1 MDKHISKSGIIVGV
15 TDILAKLTD
24 RVNYTGEGIEEK
36 TTTNGNV
43 AVTRKYHL
51 VNKKGN
57 KSTLTITDSALIESI
72 DKINMATRATNV
84 MGYVICREMAKI
96 ADSGKLESM
105 GFKNIAEFGKCA
117 FGFATSTCNHYAKI
131 GRNFITDE
139 YKVKDGLPDL
149 SISHFI
155 ELNAKVGS
163 DGDISRIVDMY
174 LNGELVDGMSTKA
187 LRTAL
192 LKADKVI
199 DTTATES
206 ERATESEQATNT
218 NQTLENSKAAEN
230 GKANEKKTFDSQV
243 EIQKALDSL
252 SRFVDAYQSLADNGY
267 TPIVN
272 WKELVSALLEDLNH
286 KLTSGENE

>member
-1 MDKHISKSGIIVGV
+1 MDKHISKSGIVVGV
-15 TDILAKLTD
+15 TDIFSKLSE

-43 AVTRKYHL
+43 AVTRKYQL

-72 DKINMATRATNV
+72 DKINMATRASNV

-155 ELNAKVGS
+155 ELNAKVGN
-163 DGDISRIVDMY
+163 DGDISHIVDMY

-199 DTTATES
+199 DTIATETETENGATIES
-206 ERATESEQATNT
+206 TTESTTE
-218 NQTLENSKAAEN
+218 SKTES
-230 GKANEKKTFDSQV
+230 KTVKSFDSQV
-243 EIQKALDSL
+243 EIQKALDSI
-252 SRFVDAYQSLADNGY
+252 SRFIDAYQALIDNGY
-267 TPIVN
+267 TPLDS
-272 WKELVSALLEDLNH
+272 WKDTVAALVADLNN
-286 KLTSGENE
+286 KLQNVEE

>member
-1 MDKHISKSGIIVGV
+1 MDKHVSKSGIVVGV
-15 TDILAKLTD
+15 TDIFSKLTE

-43 AVTRKYHL
+43 AVTRKYQL

-72 DKINMATRATNV
+72 DKINMATRASNV

-131 GRNFITDE
+131 GRNFITDD

-155 ELNAKVGS
+155 ELNAKVGN
-163 DGDISRIVDMY
+163 DGDISNIVDMY

-199 DTTATES
+199 DTTATETS
-206 ERATESEQATNT
+206 ESAEAETSESTETSKDT
-218 NQTLENSKAAEN
+218 ENKASVS
-230 GKANEKKTFDSQV
+230 EKKSFDSQV
-243 EIQKALDSL
+243 EIQKALDSI
-252 SRFVDAYQSLADNGY
+252 SRFIDAYQALIDNGY
-267 TPIVN
+267 KPLDSWRDTVAA
-272 WKELVSALLEDLNH
+272 LVADLNN
-286 KLTSGENE
+286 KLQNVGE

>member
-1 MDKHISKSGIIVGV
+1 MDKHVSKSGIVVGV
-15 TDILAKLTD
+15 TDIFAKLTD

-43 AVTRKYHL
+43 AVTRKYQL

-57 KSTLTITDSALIESI
+57 KSTLTISDSALIESI

-139 YKVKDGLPDL
+139 YKVKEGLPDL

-155 ELNAKVGS
+155 ELNAKVGE

-187 LRTAL
+187 LRQAL

-206 ERATESEQATNT
+206 EEKSDVIESTTENTTQSKTESKTV
-218 NQTLENSKAAEN
+218 KA
-230 GKANEKKTFDSQV
+230 FDYQV

-252 SRFVDAYQSLADNGY
+252 SRFIDAYQSLADNGF
-267 TPIVN
+267 TPIIN
-272 WKELVSALLEDLNH
+272 WKETISSLVEDLNH
-286 KLTSGENE
+286 KLTVADMD

>member
-1 MDKHISKSGIIVGV
+1 MDKHISKSGIVVGV
-15 TDILAKLTD
+15 TDIFSKLSE

-43 AVTRKYHL
+43 AVTRKYQL

-72 DKINMATRATNV
+72 DKINMATRASNV

-155 ELNAKVGS
+155 ELNAKVGN
-163 DGDISRIVDMY
+163 DGDISHIVDMY

-199 DTTATES
+199 DTTATETEVENS
-206 ERATESEQATNT
+206 ATIESTTETTTESKT
-218 NQTLENSKAAEN
+218 EN
-230 GKANEKKTFDSQV
+230 KTVKSFDSQV
-243 EIQKALDSL
+243 EIQKALDSI
-252 SRFVDAYQSLADNGY
+252 SRFIDAYQTLIDNGY
-267 TPIVN
+267 TPLDS
-272 WKELVSALLEDLNH
+272 WKDTVAALVADLNN
-286 KLTSGENE
+286 KLQNV

>member
-1 MDKHISKSGIIVGV
+1 
-15 TDILAKLTD
+15 
-24 RVNYTGEGIEEK
+24 
-36 TTTNGNV
+36 
-43 AVTRKYHL
+43 
-51 VNKKGN
+51 
-57 KSTLTITDSALIESI
+57 
-72 DKINMATRATNV
+72 MATRASNV

-131 GRNFITDE
+131 GRNFITDD

-155 ELNAKVGS
+155 ELNAKVGN
-163 DGDISRIVDMY
+163 DGDISHIVDMY

-199 DTTATES
+199 DTTATETS
-206 ERATESEQATNT
+206 ESAEAETSESTETSKDT
-218 NQTLENSKAAEN
+218 EN
-230 GKANEKKTFDSQV
+230 KANVSEKKSFDSQV
-243 EIQKALDSL
+243 EIQKALDSI
-252 SRFVDAYQSLADNGY
+252 SRFIDAYQTLIDNGY
-267 TPIVN
+267 KPLDSWRDTVAA
-272 WKELVSALLEDLNH
+272 LVADLNNT
-286 KLTSGENE
+286 LQNVGE

>member
-1 MDKHISKSGIIVGV
+1 MDKHVSKSGIVVGV
-15 TDILAKLTD
+15 TDIFSKLTE

-43 AVTRKYHL
+43 AVTRKYQL

-72 DKINMATRATNV
+72 DKINMATRASNV

-131 GRNFITDE
+131 GRNFITDD
-139 YKVKDGLPDL
+139 YKVKEGLPDL

-155 ELNAKVGS
+155 ELNAKVGN
-163 DGDISRIVDMY
+163 DGDISHIVDMY

-199 DTTATES
+199 DTTATETS
-206 ERATESEQATNT
+206 ESAEAETSESTETSKDI
-218 NQTLENSKAAEN
+218 EN
-230 GKANEKKTFDSQV
+230 KANVSEKKSFDSQV
-243 EIQKALDSL
+243 EIQKALDSI
-252 SRFVDAYQSLADNGY
+252 SRFIDAYQTLIDNGY
-267 TPIVN
+267 KPLDS
-272 WKELVSALLEDLNH
+272 WKDTVATLVADLNN
-286 KLTSGENE
+286 KLQNVGE